1 MEMRA
6 LCQSFYDYSLSIRGY
21 SKDTIKRYKYT
32 IDFYCKFANIT
43 DINQVSVENV
53 RALFFN
59 GRSERNWTVNTYLVY
74 YRSLTVFFRWCISQ
88 GFMEQKN
95 PIPAIEKPRTEKAL
109 PDKLTKQDTIRLLEI
124 IDNYPWQN
132 KFLRY
137 RNHAMFATFL
147 FTGIRKQELLK
158 LRYNDLDVENLS
170 VFVKNGKGS
179 KDRIVP
185 MSPTLAVIL
194 KKYLEE
200 RTKLKKT
207 CPEFF
212 VSLHRNTGLTYAGLR
227 DIAILIRK
235 SSKINFTIHKLRH
248 SFASMMIQN
257 GVDIYSLS
265 KLLGHSDISTTA
277 IYLSAS
283 ADHLRLQMAKHPLND
298 I

>member
-1 MEMRA
+1 MRA
-6 LCQSFYDYSLSIRGY
+6 LCQQFYDYSLSIRGY
-21 SKDTIKRYKYT
+21 SKDTIKRYKHT
-32 IDFYCKFANIT
+32 IDFFCKFANIT

-53 RALFFN
+53 RALFLN
-59 GRSERNWTVNTYLVY
+59 GRSKRNWTVSTYLVY

-88 GFMEQKN
+88 GFMTEKN
-95 PIPAIEKPRTEKAL
+95 PVPDIEKPRVEKTL
-109 PDKLTKQDTIRLLEI
+109 PKKLTQQDTIRLLEI

-158 LRYNDLDVENLS
+158 LKYTDMDIENLS
-170 VFVKNGKGS
+170 VFVKNGKGN

-185 MSPTLAVIL
+185 MSPSLAVIL

-200 RTKLKKT
+200 RSKLKKT

-227 DIAILIRK
+227 SIAITMRRV
-235 SSKINFTIHKLRH
+235 SKIDFSIHKLRH
-248 SFASMMIQN
+248 SFACMMIQS
-257 GVDIYSLS
+257 GCDIYSLS
-265 KLLGHSDISTTA
+265 KLMGHSDISTTA

-283 ADHLRLQMAKHPLND
+283 ADHLRSQMTKHPLND
-298 I
+298 LV

>member
-43 DINQVSVENV
+43 DISQVSVENV

-59 GRSERNWTVNTYLVY
+59 GRSERGWTVNTYLVY
-74 YRSLTVFFRWCISQ
+74 YRSLTVFFRWCINQ

-132 KFLRY
+132 KFLRH

-158 LRYNDLDVENLS
+158 LRYNDVDVENLS

-200 RTKLKKT
+200 RIKLKKT

-283 ADHLRLQMAKHPLND
+283 ADHLRTQMAKHPLNAM
-298 I
+298 